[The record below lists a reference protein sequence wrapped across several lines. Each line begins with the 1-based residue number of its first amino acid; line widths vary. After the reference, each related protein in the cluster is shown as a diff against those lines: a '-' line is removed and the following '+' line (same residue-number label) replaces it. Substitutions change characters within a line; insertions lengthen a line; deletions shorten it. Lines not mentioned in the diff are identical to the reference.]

1 MSPLLVCDSLSV
13 QLHGQTILHPLS
25 FQINS
30 GEIVGIIGPNG
41 AGKTTL
47 LRTLQRHIIPLS
59 GNVLLSGKPLSEFN
73 RHELAR
79 QLAMVSQESNTVF
92 ALLVQ
97 QVVAMGLLPH
107 KSWYQFTSSQDEQRV
122 ELALSQVGLQ
132 HKAFVPLHQ
141 LSGGELQRVY
151 IARALVQQATILL
164 LDEPTNHLDVRY
176 QHQILGLLRQHP
188 VSALLSIHDLNL
200 AARYCDKLL
209 LLHQGNMLVFG
220 SPVQVLQPALLQQV
234 FELPCVVDATTHDSL
249 QVTFLPEAVC

>member
-1 MSPLLVCDSLSV
+1 MSPLLVCDAVAVKL
-13 QLHGQTILHPLS
+13 GGKIILHPLS

-47 LRTLQRHIIPLS
+47 IKTLQRHVIPAS
-59 GNVLLSGKPLSEFN
+59 GDVLLSGKSLSKFS
-73 RHELAR
+73 RQELAR
-79 QLAMVSQESNTVF
+79 QLAMVSQESSTVF

-107 KSWYQFTSSQDEQRV
+107 KSWFQFTSSKDEQRI
-122 ELALSQVGLQ
+122 ELALKQVGLQ
-132 HKAFVPLHQ
+132 HKALVPLHQ

-151 IARALVQQATILL
+151 IARALVQQATLLL
-164 LDEPTNHLDVRY
+164 LDEPTSHLDIRY
-176 QHQILGLLRQHP
+176 QHQILGLLRQHR

-209 LLHQGNMLVFG
+209 LLHQGDMLAFG
-220 SPVQVLQPALLQQV
+220 SPEQVLQPALLQQV
-234 FELPCVVDATTHDSL
+234 FELPCVVDSTTHDCL
-249 QVTFLPEAVC
+249 QVTFLPEALC